1 MTRHPLDPE
10 TFRRAGA
17 ACGDRFRLLR
27 TLDPDPEQA
36 AQINRIA
43 AAMAERNAA
52 VRQELAALGG
62 LARDATRAVQRLLGE
77 LEGHR

>member
-1 MTRHPLDPE
+1 MTRHPLNPA

-27 TLDPDPEQA
+27 TPDPDPEQA

-52 VRQELAALGG
+52 VRQELVSLGG
-62 LARDATRAVQRLLGE
+62 MARDVGQTVRRLLGE
-77 LEGHR
+77 L